1 MALVIGKKD
10 TRKFKCTA
18 EEPGDLLEVTKH
30 VFDVE
35 WKVLPKEKVN
45 EVRSVLGD
53 QDALDVE
60 LKAALVG
67 ITGVKDES
75 GADVPFTAELKE
87 TLFGISWI
95 YSALFT
101 SFWEVQNGVT
111 QAAHYKAL
119 KAKN

>member
-1 MALVIGKKD
+1 MALVIGKRS
-10 TRKFKCTA
+10 TRKFKVTA

-30 VFDVE
+30 NFDVE
-35 WKVLPKEKVN
+35 WSVLTKDKVN
-45 EVRSVLGD
+45 EIRSILGD
-53 QDALDVE
+53 QEAVDTE
-60 LKAALVG
+60 IKAALVNVS
-67 ITGVKDES
+67 GVKLEDGS
-75 GADVPFTAELKE
+75 DVEFTPELKE
-87 TLFGISWI
+87 ILFNTSWV